1 MFIKKRS
8 PTWKC
13 DSNCINVLQERW
25 FPNLEVRLHLRKS
38 FSFSSE
44 SFSQTA
50 LVVEVGLQS
59 RLQLRDL
66 HFERVLCRLKTRP
79 LIFPRAVCYVF
90 SPTMYFRSRSTSKAE
105 FRSFSLLSLQN
116 KHQHQNQ
123 FRPGEKIVTSGWHY
137 PFPSLWSSLWLGGG
151 TACRKQKRC
160 SFPQR

>member
-25 FPNLEVRLHLRKS
+25 FPNLEVRLHLSKS

-66 HFERVLCRLKTRP
+66 HFECVLCRLKTRP

-90 SPTMYFRSRSTSKAE
+90 FPHHVFSFSFHVKSRIQEFFIALPAKQTSTSKPIPSRWE
-105 FRSFSLLSLQN
+105 NSHLRMTLSFSKSLI
-116 KHQHQNQ
+116 
-123 FRPGEKIVTSGWHY
+123 F
-137 PFPSLWSSLWLGGG
+137 SLAWWRDCL
-151 TACRKQKRC
+151 
-160 SFPQR
+160 